1 MGALP
6 RFISALALSSACLL
20 TACGTAPMEASKGH
34 VEAPPARAGNIPPP
48 VNKLVMPP
56 PPKPAARAERYTVVV
71 NNIRVRE
78 LLFAVARDAK
88 VNVDIHPGIEGN
100 VTLNAVDQTLPQILA
115 RIAKQ
120 VDMRF
125 ELEGSN
131 LSVMPDT
138 PYLRS
143 YKIDYVNIA
152 RNASGN
158 IGTATQVTG
167 GTGAQSGGSNL
178 PSGSFA
184 GNVSSSNVSFV
195 SNNKFWDTL
204 VQNIKDMLRE
214 TDKVFPEGTT
224 ETQVEQR
231 SATQTTGTGAP
242 YPPGAKAP
250 PSLATSPKPAQ
261 LEEVGTTVTRK
272 VTYREAA
279 SVIANPES
287 GILSVRANSRQ
298 HERVQEFLDQ
308 VLGAARRQVLIEA
321 TIVEVLLSDEYQA
334 GVDWSRLPRDGTG
347 LSFNQSLLGSNAS
360 TPPNLTIGY
369 IDPTSSLGNITATI
383 RALSSFG
390 KTRVLSSPKIT
401 ALNNQTAVLKVVE
414 ERVYFT
420 VDVKITES
428 DSVNRSRTDVTS
440 TPHTVPVGLVMTVTP
455 QIAENNEVSLI
466 VRPTISRITGFVIDP
481 GPRLSGANF
490 DNRVPEIQVREME
503 SLLRVAN
510 GEVIVMG
517 GLMQDSVE
525 RNRDGIPGLSKL
537 PIVGDVFSY
546 RNDKNIK
553 SELVIFLRPVVV
565 GGSSFDG
572 EMRALRESLPRRGQQ

>member
-1 MGALP
+1 
-6 RFISALALSSACLL
+6 
-20 TACGTAPMEASKGH
+20 
-34 VEAPPARAGNIPPP
+34 
-48 VNKLVMPP
+48 MPP
-56 PPKPAARAERYTVVV
+56 PPKPAPRAERYTVVV
-71 NNIRVRE
+71 NNIPVRE

-88 VNVDIHPGIEGN
+88 VNVDIHPGMAGN

-115 RIAKQ
+115 RVAKQ

-125 ELEGSN
+125 ELDGAN

-143 YKIDYVNIA
+143 YKVDYVNIA
-152 RNASGN
+152 RSAAGS
-158 IGTATQVTG
+158 IGTATQVAG
-167 GTGAQSGGSNL
+167 GGAQSNS

-184 GNVSSSNVSFV
+184 GNVSSSNISFV
-195 SNNKFWDTL
+195 SNNKFWETL
-204 VQNIKDMLRE
+204 IQNIKDMLRE
-214 TDKVFPEGTT
+214 TDKVLPEGSS
-224 ETQVEQR
+224 ETQIEQR
-231 SATQTTGTGAP
+231 SATQTSGTGAP
-242 YPPGAKAP
+242 YPPGVKAP
-250 PSLATSPKPAQ
+250 PSLSTSPNPAQ
-261 LEEVGTTVTRK
+261 LEETGTTVTRK

-279 SVIANPES
+279 SVIANPEA

-308 VLGAARRQVLIEA
+308 VLGSARRQVLIEA
-321 TIVEVLLSDEYQA
+321 TIVEVLLNDEYQA

-347 LSFNQSLLGSNAS
+347 ISFSQNLLGANLG

-369 IDPTSSLGNITATI
+369 IDPSSSVGNVAATI
-383 RALSSFG
+383 RALSRFG
-390 KTRVLSSPKIT
+390 NTRVLSSPKIT

-420 VDVKITES
+420 VEVKIT
-428 DSVNRSRTDVTS
+428 DGTTVNPARTDFTS

-455 QIAENNEVSLI
+455 QIAENNEVSLV

-537 PIVGDVFSY
+537 PLIGDAFSF
-546 RNDKNIK
+546 RNDKNTK
-553 SELVIFLRPVVV
+553 SELVIFLRPVVG
-565 GGSSFDG
+565 GGSGADG
-572 EMRALRESLPRRGQQ
+572 SVRALRESLPRGGQP

>member
-1 MGALP
+1 M
-6 RFISALALSSACLL
+6 
-20 TACGTAPMEASKGH
+20 APSRGH
-34 VEAPPARAGNIPPP
+34 VEAPPPRTGTIPPP
-48 VNKLVMPP
+48 VGRLVMPP
-56 PPKPAARAERYTVVV
+56 PPKPSPRAERYTVVV
-71 NNIRVRE
+71 NNIPVRE
-78 LLFAVARDAK
+78 LLFAVSRDAK

-125 ELEGSN
+125 ELEGTN

-167 GTGAQSGGSNL
+167 GSSSQSSGNL
-178 PSGSFA
+178 PIGGFA
-184 GNVSSSNVSFV
+184 GNVSSSNISFV

-204 VQNIKDMLRE
+204 VQNIKDLLRE
-214 TDKVFPEGTT
+214 TDKVFPEGTS
-224 ETQVEQR
+224 ETQIEQR
-231 SATQTTGTGAP
+231 SAAQTTGTGAP
-242 YPPGAKAP
+242 YPPAAKTP

-308 VLGAARRQVLIEA
+308 VLGSARRQVLIEA

-347 LSFNQSLLGSNAS
+347 ISFGQNLLGGNLS

-369 IDPTSSLGNITATI
+369 IDPTSSLGNIASTI

-420 VDVKITES
+420 VEVKTTDGS
-428 DSVNRSRTDVTS
+428 SVNPSRTDVTS
-440 TPHTVPVGLVMTVTP
+440 TPHTVPVGLIMTVTP

-481 GPRLSGANF
+481 GPRLSGSNF

-537 PIVGDVFSY
+537 PVVGDLFSY
-546 RNDKNIK
+546 RNDKNTK
-553 SELVIFLRPVVV
+553 SELVIFLRPVVG
-565 GGSSFDG
+565 GGSGFDSDA
-572 EMRALRESLPRRGQQ
+572 RHLRESASRRGQQ

>member
-1 MGALP
+1 LSMLARIFAL
-6 RFISALALSSACLL
+6 LAACLAA
-20 TACGTAPMEASKGH
+20 ACGTAPMEPSKGH
-34 VEAPPARAGNIPPP
+34 VQAPAPRTGTIPPP
-48 VNKLVMPP
+48 VGRLVIPP
-56 PPKPAARAERYTVVV
+56 PPKPTPRAERYTVVV
-71 NNIRVRE
+71 NNVAVRE

-88 VNVDIHPGIEGN
+88 VNVDIHPGIQGN

-125 ELEGSN
+125 ELDGAN

-152 RNASGN
+152 RTASGS
-158 IGTATQVTG
+158 IGTATQVA
-167 GTGAQSGGSNL
+167 GASTQANNL

-184 GNVSSSNVSFV
+184 GNVSGSNISFV
-195 SNNKFWDTL
+195 SNNKFWETL
-204 VQNIKDMLRE
+204 IQNVKDLLRE

-231 SATQTTGTGAP
+231 SATQTSGTGAP
-242 YPPGAKAP
+242 YPPGGKAP
-250 PSLATSPKPAQ
+250 PTLSTSANPAQ
-261 LEEVGTTVTRK
+261 LQEAGSTVTRK

-279 SVIANPES
+279 SVIANPEA

-308 VLGAARRQVLIEA
+308 VLGSARRQVLIEA
-321 TIVEVLLSDEYQA
+321 TIVEVLLNDEYQA

-347 LSFNQSLLGSNAS
+347 ISFGQNLLGANLA
-360 TPPNLTIGY
+360 TAPNLTIGY
-369 IDPTSSLGNITATI
+369 IDPSSSAGNISATI
-383 RALSSFG
+383 RALSRFG
-390 KTRVLSSPKIT
+390 NTRVLSSPKIT

-420 VDVKITES
+420 VEVKITES
-428 DSVNRSRTDVTS
+428 DTVNRSRTDVTS
-440 TPHTVPVGLVMTVTP
+440 TPHTVPVGLIMTVTP

-525 RNRDGIPGLSKL
+525 RSRDGIPGLSKL
-537 PIVGDVFSY
+537 PVVGDVFSF
-546 RNDKNIK
+546 RNDKNTK
-553 SELVIFLRPVVV
+553 SELVIFLRPVVSGSGA
-565 GGSSFDG
+565 GGDL
-572 EMRALRESLPRRGQQ
+572 RAYRELTPRKAQQ

>member
-1 MGALP
+1 
-6 RFISALALSSACLL
+6 
-20 TACGTAPMEASKGH
+20 
-34 VEAPPARAGNIPPP
+34 
-48 VNKLVMPP
+48 
-56 PPKPAARAERYTVVV
+56 
-71 NNIRVRE
+71 
-78 LLFAVARDAK
+78 
-88 VNVDIHPGIEGN
+88 
-100 VTLNAVDQTLPQILA
+100 
-115 RIAKQ
+115 
-120 VDMRF
+120 MRF
-125 ELEGSN
+125 ELDGGN

-167 GTGAQSGGSNL
+167 GTSSQGSSNL

-184 GNVSSSNVSFV
+184 GNVSSSNVAFV
-195 SNNKFWDTL
+195 SNNKFWETL
-204 VQNIKDMLRE
+204 VQNIKDLLRE
-214 TDKVFPEGTT
+214 TDKVLPEGSS
-224 ETQVEQR
+224 ETLVEQR
-231 SATQTTGTGAP
+231 SATQTSGTGTP
-242 YPPGAKAP
+242 YPAGAKAP
-250 PSLATSPKPAQ
+250 PSLATSPNPAQ
-261 LEEVGTTVTRK
+261 LQETGTTVTRK

-287 GILSVRANSRQ
+287 GILSVRATSRQ
-298 HERVQEFLDQ
+298 HERVQEFLDH
-308 VLGAARRQVLIEA
+308 VVGAARRQVLIEA
-321 TIVEVLLSDEYQA
+321 TIVEVLLNDEYQA

-347 LSFNQSLLGSNAS
+347 ISFNQSLLGSNLG
-360 TPPNLTIGY
+360 TPPNLTVGY
-369 IDPTSSLGNITATI
+369 LDPTSSLGNISATI
-383 RALSSFG
+383 RALSRFG
-390 KTRVLSSPKIT
+390 NTRVLSSPKIT

-420 VDVKITES
+420 VEVKIT
-428 DSVNRSRTDVTS
+428 DGTTVNPARTDVTS

-525 RNRDGIPGLSKL
+525 RSRDGIPGLSKL
-537 PIVGDVFSY
+537 PVVGDVFSY
-546 RNDKNIK
+546 RNDKNVK
-553 SELVIFLRPVVV
+553 SELVIFLRPTV
-565 GGSSFDG
+565 GGSSSFDG
-572 EMRALRESLPRRGQQ
+572 ELRALRDAQPRRAAQ